1 MSGGPARDRHD
12 PAAARH
18 HPAPSRR
25 GPAPGGNGPAP
36 SAARTGTLLAALG
49 VAAFSLTFPATAWAL
64 TGLGPWSVTA
74 CRVVLAALIAGGAL
88 AALRVPVPDRRH
100 WPGLLVVAAG
110 VVVGFPL
117 LTTLALQTSTTAHAA
132 VVVGLLPLTTAALS
146 AVRTGV
152 RPSRVFWAAALAGA
166 AVVIAFAVQQSG
178 GAPTTGDLYLFGA
191 LLVCAAGYTE
201 GGRLAGHMPGWQ
213 VIGWALVGCLPLS
226 VPGTV
231 LALLYED
238 VHLGGRAVTGLLWL
252 AVGSQFVGLVVWYRG
267 MAAIGVARASQL
279 QLAQP
284 LLTLVWSVL
293 LLDEKLTPAAPIA
306 ALAVL
311 VCIGVTQRARVPAAG
326 AARTPAPGRARE
338 SGRTAERDPAAAN
351 QAPRTADHDPRTAG
365 QAPRTADPAPAP
377 APAPAPET
385 THQAPERAHQDPDR
399 PGPAP
404 ERPDPAPEAVDRKHP
419 TAGANPDNQ
428 P

>member
-1 MSGGPARDRHD
+1 MTGQDSATHNSAIAVSGGPARDRHDPAAARHHPAPSRHD

-36 SAARTGTLLAALG
+36 SAARTGALLAALG

-226 VPGTV
+226 VPGAV
-231 LALLYED
+231 LALLCED

-326 AARTPAPGRARE
+326 
-338 SGRTAERDPAAAN
+338 
-351 QAPRTADHDPRTAG
+351 QAPRTAAS
-365 QAPRTADPAPAP
+365 APAP
-377 APAPAPET
+377 APGT
-385 THQAPERAHQDPDR
+385 THQ
-399 PGPAP
+399 AP